1 MEDSRRRRE
10 VRRVIAVAS
19 DAITVKHVASR
30 VAGKRSPNLA
40 GAIYGT
46 IVATAVV
53 AGLGERASV
62 SAPRALAI
70 VLASGVFFWAA
81 HVYASVLAHRIEEHR
96 RTKRADLRRALA
108 RDWPL
113 FYSSLPIALPLALAW
128 FGVFGGHLALGI
140 ATFVGVLTLA
150 AWGIR
155 FSRREGY
162 GAAGILAAA
171 SINAGV
177 GLLIVGLKV
186 AIR

>member
-1 MEDSRRRRE
+1 MATE
-10 VRRVIAVAS
+10 
-19 DAITVKHVASR
+19 AISVKHVASR
-30 VAGKRSPNLA
+30 VAGKRSPNLP

-62 SAPRALAI
+62 SPPRALAI
-70 VLASGVFFWAA
+70 LLASGVFFWAA
-81 HVYASVLAHRIEEHR
+81 HVYASLLAQRIEGHR
-96 RTKRADLRRALA
+96 RTNRGDLRRALA
-108 RDWPL
+108 REWPL
-113 FYSSLPIALPLALAW
+113 FYSSLPIAVPLALAW
-128 FGVFGGHLALGI
+128 PGVLGGHLALGF

-162 GAAGILAAA
+162 GATGIVAAA

-186 AIR
+186 AIP